1 LLSELLVLL
10 ATFCLQ
16 NYWHISVLMKKKNR
30 NYSKFYK
37 IFRAYFLNYR
47 NALIWQV
54 LLVSQASRSQFS
66 EFKKI
71 LRNLQLS
78 KVNSLD
84 VVRMAQRNVR
94 TPINVREDSGRGD
107 WSLMKKRVKR
117 VIEIGCCLLS
127 GHLLSR
133 SGCRL
138 ENSKSCNMSYKAYKY
153 RSLGLYYIQN
163 SVLNFIVLN

>member
-1 LLSELLVLL
+1 
-10 ATFCLQ
+10 
-16 NYWHISVLMKKKNR
+16 MKKKNR

-94 TPINVREDSGRGD
+94 TPINVRED
-107 WSLMKKRVKR
+107 
-117 VIEIGCCLLS
+117 
-127 GHLLSR
+127 
-133 SGCRL
+133 
-138 ENSKSCNMSYKAYKY
+138 NM
-153 RSLGLYYIQN
+153 QN
-163 SVLNFIVLN
+163 RPDAETEV